1 MIHLAIATPHSSPPC
16 GDACPSPAEQ
26 HPLGYWL
33 SGGLIIL
40 LAAAS
45 AAGLFIPG
53 LYHDTPNWIA
63 QTRGTDLVTLVVAIP
78 ALAASLILAAR
89 GSPRAQITWLGVLG
103 YIFYM
108 YVVYTFDVAFNWLF
122 LA

>member
-1 MIHLAIATPHSSPPC
+1 
-16 GDACPSPAEQ
+16 
-26 HPLGYWL
+26 
-33 SGGLIIL
+33 
-40 LAAAS
+40 
-45 AAGLFIPG
+45 
-53 LYHDTPNWIA
+53 
-63 QTRGTDLVTLVVAIP
+63 VTLVVAIP